1 MIADKYSKLKSK
13 SILYVEDDLALRKS
27 VAEIFAN
34 FFDRVLLASDGDEAY
49 DIYIENQN
57 SIDIVITDI
66 NMPNTNGIELG
77 KHIRKYRR
85 DLPIVVISA
94 YTETEYLLESI
105 NLNILTYLTKP
116 FTTQKTLTLLDKFL
130 EYFELSSYIKLS
142 DNIELDYD
150 KSLLHVEGEKIE
162 LSNKERVFIK
172 LLAENSLVTYEMIEE
187 YMWDYSK
194 PPSQNAVKSFMQKFK
209 RKLPYE
215 LFHNRRGE
223 GYYLS
228 ISPVK

>member
-105 NLNILTYLTKP
+105 NLNILTYVTKP

-142 DNIELDYD
+142 DDIELDYD

-162 LSNKERVFIK
+162 LSNKERVFMK
-172 LLAENSLVTYEMIEE
+172 LLAENSMVTYEMIEE

-194 PPSQNAVKSFMQKFK
+194 PPSQNAVKSFMQKLK

>member
-34 FFDRVLLASDGDEAY
+34 FFDKVLLASDGDEAY

-57 SIDIVITDI
+57 SIDILVTDI

-85 DLPIVVISA
+85 DLPIVIISA
-94 YTETEYLLESI
+94 YTDTEYLLDSI
-105 NLNILTYLTKP
+105 NLNILTYITKP

-142 DNIELDYD
+142 DDIELDYD

-162 LSNKERVFIK
+162 LSNKERVFMK
-172 LLAENSLVTYEMIEE
+172 LLAENSMVTYEMIEE

-215 LFHNRRGE
+215 MFRNRRGE

-228 ISPVK
+228 ILPVK